1 LEKENK
7 SVPIEKG
14 AIMKKSVWLLS
25 LLAIAMTLPARAEF
39 ISCGTQEG
47 LPDLISQKGLT
58 AISTGSNQG
67 A

>member
-1 LEKENK
+1 
-7 SVPIEKG
+7 
-14 AIMKKSVWLLS
+14 MKKSVWLLS